1 MHPTLHYMSKITL
14 VHRFDVDPNKLDYN
28 PDQGATFV
36 ITDPDPTYSR
46 LKTYKIYIF
55 FFFF

>member
-14 VHRFDVDPNKLDYN
+14 VHRLDVDPNILDYN

-36 ITDPDPTYSR
+36 ISDPDPNYRR
-46 LKTYKIYIF
+46 LKTYKIIF
-55 FFFF
+55 